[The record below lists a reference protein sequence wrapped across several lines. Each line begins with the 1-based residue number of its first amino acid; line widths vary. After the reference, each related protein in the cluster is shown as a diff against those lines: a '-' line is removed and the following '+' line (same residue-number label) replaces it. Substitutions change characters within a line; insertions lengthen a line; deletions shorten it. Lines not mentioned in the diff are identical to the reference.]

1 MSNYQTKLRFK
12 GENVR
17 IAGREDNVNII
28 LLRHKGIDLK
38 FQCFT
43 KPFPYAVRSDL
54 EENKNQ
60 QERHPTKGKI
70 EKVAETFK
78 NSIKKPE
85 AQGEPRLLKST
96 RENLNII
103 FKKY

>member
-1 MSNYQTKLRFK
+1 MRKTEYLTLRNLSETINRYFF
-12 GENVR
+12 
-17 IAGREDNVNII
+17 
-28 LLRHKGIDLK
+28 
-38 FQCFT
+38 FQ
-43 KPFPYAVRSDL
+43 DL

-70 EKVAETFK
+70 ERVAETFK

>member
-1 MSNYQTKLRFK
+1 MRKTEYLTLRNLSETINRYFF
-12 GENVR
+12 
-17 IAGREDNVNII
+17 
-28 LLRHKGIDLK
+28 
-38 FQCFT
+38 FQ
-43 KPFPYAVRSDL
+43 DL
-54 EENKNQ
+54 EENKSQ

-70 EKVAETFK
+70 ERVAETFK